1 MLSRTLLMVRAG
13 LHCSF
18 RMSRQML
25 PWEFTFGWYTL
36 VWKLTCRRASQS
48 NMGVSQ
54 PNTGPRTHTHTHTHT
69 HTCANTEKTARTQF
83 SLSLFV
89 RFYLRGSWARK
100 THLGWLERVVRWE
113 VDGYEEHSSL
123 VWAVLGSHDGGLPV
137 EQVLPGRSSAARG
150 RWVLLEILQRTRGGG
165 GRDKG

>member
-1 MLSRTLLMVRAG
+1 MVHLGLEVDLSKSESKQYGGQSAKHRA
-13 LHCSF
+13 
-18 RMSRQML
+18 
-25 PWEFTFGWYTL
+25 
-36 VWKLTCRRASQS
+36 A
-48 NMGVSQ
+48 N
-54 PNTGPRTHTHTHTHT
+54 THTHT

-150 RWVLLEILQRTRGGG
+150 RWVLLEILQRTRG
-165 GRDKG
+165 

>member
-54 PNTGPRTHTHTHTHT
+54 PNTGPRTHTHTHTRV
-69 HTCANTEKTARTQF
+69 RTQKKLRAHS
-83 SLSLFV
+83 SLSLSLCV
-89 RFYLRGSWARK
+89 SISEAAGP
-100 THLGWLERVVRWE
+100 ER
-113 VDGYEEHSSL
+113 L
-123 VWAVLGSHDGGLPV
+123 TLGGLN
-137 EQVLPGRSSAARG
+137 G
-150 RWVLLEILQRTRGGG
+150 
-165 GRDKG
+165 

>member
-18 RMSRQML
+18 KMSRQML

-54 PNTGPRTHTHTHTHT
+54 PNTGPRTHTHT

-150 RWVLLEILQRTRGGG
+150 RWVLLEILELLLNSLRRHGGL
-165 GRDKG
+165 RSY